1 VAARDEEGVGTCAV
15 DFAMSARPNWFIGFE
30 VDLREHLAK
39 IPSPP
44 RGIRR
49 FHADDLHATIAFLG
63 PCDEALALRAFAALP
78 DALGPATTVVLGGVV
93 PMGRRDAYSA
103 LAALVEEGREPLER
117 RMTSWR
123 DVALAAA
130 DRPPETRAMKAHV
143 TLARPTRRAS
153 EAERRAG
160 LAWASTVDVYGAHI
174 ALQRVR
180 LYTWS
185 EERAERLFRA
195 VCERELGAG

>member
-1 VAARDEEGVGTCAV
+1 MGAP
-15 DFAMSARPNWFIGFE
+15 PNWFVALG
-30 VDLREHLAK
+30 VQLGPNDAR

-44 RGIRR
+44 SGIRR
-49 FHADDLHATIAFLG
+49 FHVDDLHATIAFLG
-63 PCDEALALRAFAALP
+63 ACGEGAAQRAFDALP
-78 DALGPATTVVLGGVV
+78 VDLGPATTVVLGGVV
-93 PMGRRDAYSA
+93 PMGRRTAYSA

-123 DVALAAA
+123 DVALAAG
-130 DRPPETRAMKAHV
+130 DRPPEMRAMKAHV

-185 EERAERLFRA
+185 EERAERLFR
-195 VCERELGAG
+195 VVRERVLSPT